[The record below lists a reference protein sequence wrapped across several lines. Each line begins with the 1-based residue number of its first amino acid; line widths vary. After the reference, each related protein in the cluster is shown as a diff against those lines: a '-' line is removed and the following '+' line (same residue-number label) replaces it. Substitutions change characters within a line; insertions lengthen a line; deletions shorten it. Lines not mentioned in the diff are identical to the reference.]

1 MESDSTEHGF
11 DVVELMREKLPSYIV
26 NRFLAAGYD
35 SKEIITSMDVTNRK
49 GNSIGEIEKYIE
61 RSFLTMK
68 PCVAHF
74 LHQSIHMNFHQD
86 IGYVYAILCRR

>member
-35 SKEIITSMDVTNRK
+35 SKEIIILPWMLPTGK
-49 GNSIGEIEKYIE
+49 GIQLVK
-61 RSFLTMK
+61 
-68 PCVAHF
+68 
-74 LHQSIHMNFHQD
+74 
-86 IGYVYAILCRR
+86 